1 MTPTPDEL
9 EPLRARWR
17 ATLGN
22 TVEAFR
28 GLAARL
34 TAAPGDR
41 AALDILRR
49 ELHRIRGTAGSFG
62 FAEVSDEAAQLEA
75 RVLRWT
81 ADPALDVAERGRVV
95 AALAASLERAR
106 GDDPRGGP
114 GGGSYAR
121 GGATHTLL
129 VVATDDRFV
138 DAMRTTAAVRGFHV
152 AVATPPQ
159 LTREVVQGIAP
170 HAVVAHG
177 DHGVQVARSP
187 SIAGLPLVV
196 VAPTAADRAALAAMG
211 VALVDEGMPPAA
223 IVAAA
228 EGEVLRREWT
238 GTTIVAVDDDPMVLL
253 LVRHVLDTAT
263 RRVIPLT
270 DPRRVIE
277 ALHANAASLLVA
289 DISMPQLSGIELV
302 RAVRRDPGLRDLPV
316 LMLSSGTGLDHR
328 QAAHEAG
335 ADEILPKPI
344 APVQLRARA
353 EAQLERLRLTRMA
366 EQRHGGTGL
375 PLPARTMR
383 EGELVVEAIRRE
395 GRHAVVAV
403 LQPAE
408 LPRSDRDTARWL
420 REVGRIAAG
429 LPDARFLGHHEGEG
443 LLILVQGEV
452 GPTADRLRAL
462 AAARPADY
470 PAWRVGIVGAGD
482 LLDSGFGPLRRAAE
496 EAADV
501 ARDAG
506 PSGDVV
512 HRWRPHEAMLAPDV
526 VVVEDDPDLSA
537 MLQYALRAAG
547 FSFRAFSNGRLALD
561 HLLAM
566 KVQGKRPFVLLDV
579 DLPGMDGYTLHER
592 LAAERPGVFSVVFVT
607 VHAGESDQLR
617 ALRGGAVDYLTK
629 PLNLRI
635 LLAKMAAWRELM
647 AGHPG

>member
-1 MTPTPDEL
+1 MTAIPDEL

-28 GLAARL
+28 ALAARL

-41 AALDILRR
+41 EALDILRR
-49 ELHRIRGTAGSFG
+49 ELHRVRGTAGSFG
-62 FAEVSDEAAQLEA
+62 FAGVSDEAAQLEG

-81 ADPALDVAERGRVV
+81 ADPAIDAAERGRLV
-95 AALAASLERAR
+95 AALAASLDRAR
-106 GDDPRGGP
+106 GDATGACAGQGHGRN
-114 GGGSYAR
+114 
-121 GGATHTLL
+121 GATHTLL
-129 VVATDDRFV
+129 VVAAEETFADS
-138 DAMRTTAAVRGFHV
+138 MRTAAAVRGFHV
-152 AVATPPQ
+152 AVATPAQ

-170 HAVVAHG
+170 HAVVARG
-177 DHGVQVARSP
+177 ERGAGVARSP
-187 SIAGLPLVV
+187 AVTGLPLVV
-196 VAPTAADRAALAAMG
+196 VAPPAKERAALAAHG
-211 VALVDEGMPPAA
+211 VVLVDEGMPPAA

-263 RRVIPLT
+263 QRVIPVT
-270 DPRRVIE
+270 DPRRVID

-302 RAVRRDPGLRDLPV
+302 RAVRRDPALKDLPV
-316 LMLSSGTGLDHR
+316 LMLSGDTDLDHR

-344 APVQLRARA
+344 APVQLKARA

-366 EQRHGGTGL
+366 EQRHAVTGL
-375 PLPARTMR
+375 PLAARTMR
-383 EGELVVEAIRRE
+383 DGELVVEAMHRE

-403 LQPAE
+403 LQPTE
-408 LPRSDRDTARWL
+408 PPRSDRDGARWL
-420 REVGRIAAG
+420 REIARVAAA
-429 LPDARFLGHHEGEG
+429 LPDARFLGHHDGEG
-443 LLILVQGEV
+443 LLLVVNGEV
-452 GPTADRLRAL
+452 GPTADRLRGI

-470 PAWRVGIVGAGD
+470 PHWRVGIVGAGD
-482 LLDSGFGPLRRAAE
+482 LFDSSFAPLRRAAE

-506 PSGDVV
+506 AEGGVV
-512 HRWRPHEAMLAPDV
+512 HRWRPEEAQLAPDV
-526 VVVEDDPDLSA
+526 VVVEDDTDLSA

-547 FSFRAFSNGRLALD
+547 FSFRAFPNGRLALD

-579 DLPGMDGYTLHER
+579 DLPGMDGYSLHER

-635 LLAKMAAWRELM
+635 LMAKMAAWRELM
-647 AGHPG
+647 GGHAG